1 MQACSGNQSGLF
13 GLILTIDG
21 GPLSAGN
28 GLLLACGCWL
38 LVLSV
43 PITLIAVIVS
53 VGIGVVFGVLPAQR
67 AARLDPIE
75 ALRYE

>member
-21 GPLSAGN
+21 GPLGAGN
-28 GLLLACGCWL
+28 GVLLACSYWL

-43 PITLIAVIVS
+43 PITLIASIAS
-53 VGIGVVFGVLPAQR
+53 IASIAGHDQR
-67 AARLDPIE
+67 AEWLSAS
-75 ALRYE
+75 